1 MAKNDILI
9 RYAFLTTNEKLPDR
23 FLFSGKLLNEEN
35 SKTSLFYLFEIRS
48 PWTASVRVKKSI
60 CDALEKNFSGNID
73 HEEQFEKI
81 LQRVNESL
89 NSLAKKGEGSW
100 IGNLNGIIGT
110 FSNNEISIA
119 QTGKISGYIFR
130 KGKIS
135 SLTENSHI
143 KEELHPLKTFS
154 DITSGKLI
162 PEDRIV
168 LGNIEL
174 YNHLSLDRIRRT
186 VEELP
191 VKEALQELFR
201 NLKRSKV
208 FDVNAILVET
218 ESVDKI
224 DTNPQSDLP
233 EALSLADSEENF
245 ATVLKKRYSPI
256 AKSYLEKSKKTGVK
270 TFHFLKKNGGD
281 IYQKTSKN
289 IKEKYGPKT
298 KELFGKSSQYAGSTL
313 SQAKGSLKPQLEKI
327 KNSEGY
333 KKIKIKT
340 FERKG
345 SSNEPIEKTMKVISL
360 TISSIIS
367 AIKFLILKKNRKFL
381 YGALIILFIFVG
393 YLKIRANNSSVA
405 EEKEQQQIVLSYDK
419 AKEMFDKA
427 KEDVALGRTSDLS
440 KFSEALELAKK
451 AEDSNATKDK
461 AIELRKEIQNS
472 LDKMTKT
479 NRLYG
484 SEINISFNDS
494 IKKIILVGSD
504 IYGFDSD
511 GKVYSANTQ
520 DKEAHLVA
528 SIGKENGKPI
538 SLTYSSQGNKIFI
551 YSQNDKLISF
561 DLNSKTQG
569 ELKNSDGNW
578 EKAKA
583 IANFS
588 TNIYLLDSE
597 SGQIWKHTLSDDIYG
612 KGTAYT
618 NSKSANIK
626 NAIDMTVD
634 GNIYILLSDGNVS
647 KFSRGAIDQTFSLKN
662 IPEPNSKIV
671 TPIRIYTDE
680 DTNYIF
686 VLDQSLNRVIRF
698 NKSGEFVSQYALDG
712 MNIDDFAV
720 NGKLQ
725 KLWMMSAGKI
735 FEIDL

>member
-35 SKTSLFYLFEIRS
+35 PKTSLFYLFEIRS

-60 CDALEKNFSGNID
+60 CDALEKNFSGSAD
-73 HEEQFEKI
+73 YEEQFEKI
-81 LQRVNESL
+81 LQRVNEAL

-245 ATVLKKRYSPI
+245 VTILKKRYSPI
-256 AKSYLEKSKKTGVK
+256 AKSYLEKSKETGIK
-270 TFHFLKKNGGD
+270 TFHFFRKNGND
-281 IYQKTSKN
+281 IYQKTSAN
-289 IKEKYGPKT
+289 IKGKYGPKT
-298 KELFGKSSQYAGSTL
+298 KELFGKSSQFTESTL
-313 SQAKGSLKPQLEKI
+313 EQAKGSIKPQLDKI

-340 FERKG
+340 FARK
-345 SSNEPIEKTMKVISL
+345 SSQAGFTAKLSKSVL
-360 TISSIIS
+360 IIVS
-367 AIKFLILKKNRKFL
+367 VFKWLFLKENRKYL
-381 YGALIILFIFVG
+381 YGFFILLLVFIG
-393 YLKIRANNSSVA
+393 YLKIQANNSSVA

-419 AKEMFDKA
+419 AKEMFDKT
-427 KEDVALGRTSDLS
+427 KEDIALGRTSDPS
-440 KFSEALELAKK
+440 KFNEALELAKK
-451 AEDSNATKDK
+451 AEASNITKDK
-461 AIELRKEIQNS
+461 AIELRKEIQKS
-472 LDKMTKT
+472 LDEMTKT
-479 NRLYG
+479 KRLYS
-484 SEINISFNDS
+484 SETNISFKDS

-528 SIGKENGKPI
+528 SIGKENGEPT

-551 YSQNDKLISF
+551 YSESDKLISF

-569 ELKNSDGNW
+569 ELKNSEGNW

-597 SGQIWKHTLSDDIYG
+597 SGQIWKHTLSDDTYG

-634 GNIYILLSDGNVS
+634 GNIYILLPDGNVS
-647 KFSRGAIDQTFSLKN
+647 KFSRGAPDQTFSLKN
-662 IPEPNSKIV
+662 IPEPNSKIEK
-671 TPIRIYTDE
+671 PIKVYSDE
-680 DTNYIF
+680 DTNYVF
-686 VLDQSLNRVIRF
+686 VLDQSLNRIIRF
-698 NKSGEFVSQYALDG
+698 NKSGEFVSQYALDS

-725 KLWMMSAGKI
+725 KLWMMSGGKI
-735 FEIDL
+735 FTIDL